1 MDNGGTY
8 KDSIYTL
15 FSQAEKIRRGIVE
28 DPIVYLV
35 DLLLYQAI
43 QIHASDIHL
52 QPDEVSMVVRYRIDG
67 VLYDQS
73 LIDGEQKNL
82 VLSRLKILANLDIAE
97 RRVPQD
103 GKFKIFMHDGV
114 GHDVYESREEREKSS
129 QEKKQQEQKEQN
141 SGLIDFRVS
150 TFPSIFGEK
159 MVIRILNRSHNLLNL
174 DTLGF
179 NSIISQ
185 RIHELINQPHGFF
198 LVTGPTGS
206 GKTTTLYAMLSQLNS
221 PERNIVTM
229 EDPVEYD
236 LPGIT
241 QSQINIKAGFTFET
255 GLRALLRQDPDIIMI
270 GEIRDKITAQIAIE
284 SSLTGHLVLS
294 TLHTNDAPSAITRLI
309 EMGVEPFLINA
320 SLSGVLA
327 QRLVRKLC
335 VHCKQQVILDVP
347 TREILARYDISCE
360 ILFKPVGCSRCFN
373 LGYSGRVGI
382 FELLSIDD
390 HLRELIIAK
399 ESTEKIRLYA
409 CNNGMTLLLHD
420 GIEKVQQGVI
430 SLEDLLAVVAG

>member
-1 MDNGGTY
+1 MNSTGTY

-15 FSQAEKIRRGIVE
+15 FSQAEKLRRGIVE
-28 DPIVYLV
+28 DPVVFMV

-43 QIHASDIHL
+43 HIHASDIHL
-52 QPDEVSMVVRYRIDG
+52 QPDEASMVIRYRIDG

-103 GKFKIFMHDGV
+103 GKFKIFMHDG
-114 GHDVYESREEREKSS
+114 EERYENQRGERSEKSS
-129 QEKKQQEQKEQN
+129 
-141 SGLIDFRVS
+141 LVDFRVS
-150 TFPSIFGEK
+150 TFPSIYGEK
-159 MVIRILNRSHNLLNL
+159 MVIRILNRSHNLL
-174 DTLGF
+174 DVETLGF
-179 NSIISQ
+179 DTMVSQ
-185 RIHELINQPHGFF
+185 KIHELINQPHGFF

-255 GLRALLRQDPDIIMI
+255 GLRALLRQDPDVIMI
-270 GEIRDKITAQIAIE
+270 GEIRDKVTAQIAIE

-335 VHCKQQVILDVP
+335 SHCKQEVILDVP
-347 TREILARYDISCE
+347 MRELLARHGLVCE
-360 ILFKPVGCSRCFN
+360 TLFKPVGCSRCFN

-382 FELLSIDD
+382 FELLCIDD
-390 HLRELIIAK
+390 HLRELIINK
-399 ESTEKIRLYA
+399 ESTEKIRLHA
-409 CNNGMTLLLHD
+409 LNNGMKLLLHD
-420 GIEKVQQGVI
+420 GIEKVQCGAI
-430 SLEDLLAVVAG
+430 SLEDLLTVVAS

>member
-1 MDNGGTY
+1 MNSGGTY

-15 FSQAEKIRRGIVE
+15 FSQAEKLRRNIVE
-28 DPIVYLV
+28 DPVVFMI

-43 QIHASDIHL
+43 HIRASDIHL
-52 QPDEVSMVVRYRIDG
+52 QPDETSMVVRYRIDG
-67 VLYDQS
+67 VLYDQC
-73 LIDGEQKNL
+73 LIEGEQKNT

-97 RRVPQD
+97 RRIPQD
-103 GKFKIFMHDGV
+103 GKFKIFVHDGDN
-114 GHDVYESREEREKSS
+114 GCEDKNTNKDRM
-129 QEKKQQEQKEQN
+129 
-141 SGLIDFRVS
+141 GLIDFRVS
-150 TFPSIFGEK
+150 TFPSIYGEK
-159 MVIRILNRSHNLLNL
+159 MVIRILDRSHNLLDL
-174 DTLGF
+174 ETLGF
-179 NSIISQ
+179 NEIVSR

-206 GKTTTLYAMLSQLNS
+206 GKTTTLYAILSQLNS

-255 GLRALLRQDPDIIMI
+255 GLRALLRQDPDVIMI

-335 VHCKQQVILDVP
+335 SSCKQQIDLD
-347 TREILARYDISCE
+347 TGTQDLLARHGLTCE
-360 ILFKPVGCSRCFN
+360 AIFKPVGCPRCFN
-373 LGYSGRVGI
+373 LGYRGRVGI

-390 HLRELIIAK
+390 HVRELIMNK

-409 CNNGMTLLLHD
+409 INNGMKLLLQD
-420 GIEKVQQGVI
+420 GIEKVQQGII
-430 SLEDLLAVVAG
+430 SLEDLLTVIAG